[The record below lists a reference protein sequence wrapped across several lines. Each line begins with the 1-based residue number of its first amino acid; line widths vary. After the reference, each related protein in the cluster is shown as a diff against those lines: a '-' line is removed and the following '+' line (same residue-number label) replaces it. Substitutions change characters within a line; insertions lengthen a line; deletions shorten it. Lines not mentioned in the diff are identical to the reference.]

1 MSATDWSPWAHKV
14 LAQLSTSSTVTG
26 TAFHLSDAGSHSL
39 NTFLEDIFDVIC
51 GECRRTSALLNVC
64 GPPEVRTALR
74 LLLHGDLCARSI
86 KAASSALMKLLH
98 PPRSTLYSAG
108 PRASQ
113 CGLVFPVGRTQH
125 LMTAAQVS
133 SRIDV
138 GAAVVIA
145 AVLEFLCGELLRYAC
160 DHALQL
166 RAQSGGDR
174 REATTLTLDALHI
187 EHATTSQPA
196 FGVFVAAKSPPD
208 LATLPRPHMGS
219 PSSLVLRRMKLAVDR
234 CMYHL
239 GLSDRNVAWEE
250 DAVVHVFYYARLQS
264 FPDGSSLSESTDLDE
279 LVTAHTPGPLSAFC
293 YPGLSLLQS
302 LVRAAVICGEHM
314 GRTTVH
320 VDDVLDAARVLR
332 LTDTPPR
339 WGIGAAWHTPG
350 PPSAGPEHLIIMTC
364 FQTLHAG
371 RAEAVPVIV
380 EMLRTHKLSLDVRGP
395 YGLTLLMG
403 ACIRGDAAS
412 ARALLSEGADV
423 NATLMPS
430 VLLPPAW
437 ERLKGFTAL
446 HFAILYRHVHVVRT
460 LLQLGASVEGL
471 AGGLEAAPAHV
482 HFSTFFEPD
491 VMVRCL
497 DSLPPLHLAAWAGD
511 ASIVHELLLSGASAH
526 RKAAGARGS
535 FNAVTFAAMGG
546 HLTVLHMLLQP
557 GNLASGPSTGHSQLL
572 TLQEILAEGAGSP
585 APHGPTPL
593 SPSPHAPAPTPA
605 PAAAHA
611 LVFGP
616 APRSPPSALGGN
628 LTAGGLATMGNL
640 GQALTGLGMQHVIT
654 RPTVFVERS
663 DLAEA
668 LFTSV
673 ENEYFEIA
681 LELHRLGVRW
691 SMYLWAQ
698 VLRLAWA
705 AGRADVINELL
716 VDYIRCRY
724 DDFYVEFVG
733 DDVALL
739 FKILR
744 SSADGDLFIRC
755 AEVISLLWHLARV
768 PVEGLPRNRE
778 QLDDKQP
785 GLQIGR
791 QYVNSQEL
799 SDVTFKVEGRPFFAH
814 KIILVT
820 ASERFKQLLTGPF
833 AESRQA
839 EITLEDVKYDTF
851 RLMIE
856 FVYSGSTAFLEH
868 KPWDVLLDLLIAADY
883 FLLHSL
889 LSRCEPLLSRTLTI
903 ANAMPIYRCA
913 LDHNAILLAR
923 SCEQFFAAHLLALA
937 PEPSFR
943 ALLFDEESYLLMRL
957 QELLSETIV
966 ERVRLVAALARAV

>member
-1 MSATDWSPWAHKV
+1 MSARTITQANVLDIQRRPLPSKHYVYVIEVTWSDGSVLTIYRRYSLFFEFHTLLLDMFPEASGEAKGSTRTIPFLPGKKLFERTNTRKHAMQRKGAIQDYINSLLKLPAQISACSHVKAFFSINDDDINPPTQEQLAQRAPNMLDKAARLVTGAEEEAPGEEQAMNVSTPMVLDQYRV
-14 LAQLSTSSTVTG
+14 LANYKKSGRSEVDVKEGDIVEVVEKNTNGWWFVNIDDAQGWLPATYLEALDALEPEEKPVKSPQGINYVSVQEFKTKESDEVSFEKGVVVFVLETNLDGWWRVKYRDKEGWAPATCLRILPSGVTPAAAIAQAEAGRARAG
-26 TAFHLSDAGSHSL
+26 TNMA
-39 NTFLEDIFDVIC
+39 
-51 GECRRTSALLNVC
+51 
-64 GPPEVRTALR
+64 
-74 LLLHGDLCARSI
+74 
-86 KAASSALMKLLH
+86 KAH
-98 PPRSTLYSAG
+98 PPRSAADHTEDRPMTRTRDERGRLTASVVVADTIANRIAAG
-108 PRASQ
+108 VPAAA
-113 CGLVFPVGRTQH
+113 
-125 LMTAAQVS
+125 TAAP
-133 SRIDV
+133 RPKI
-138 GAAVVIA
+138 
-145 AVLEFLCGELLRYAC
+145 
-160 DHALQL
+160 
-166 RAQSGGDR
+166 
-174 REATTLTLDALHI
+174 
-187 EHATTSQPA
+187 SQPSPA
-196 FGVFVAAKSPPD
+196 PAPAAAAAIAEEAPSKPGRPAAARAATVAAKD
-208 LATLPRPHMGS
+208 AAPRP
-219 PSSLVLRRMKLAVDR
+219 ADR
-234 CMYHL
+234 
-239 GLSDRNVAWEE
+239 
-250 DAVVHVFYYARLQS
+250 
-264 FPDGSSLSESTDLDE
+264 
-279 LVTAHTPGPLSAFC
+279 
-293 YPGLSLLQS
+293 
-302 LVRAAVICGEHM
+302 
-314 GRTTVH
+314 
-320 VDDVLDAARVLR
+320 
-332 LTDTPPR
+332 
-339 WGIGAAWHTPG
+339 
-350 PPSAGPEHLIIMTC
+350 
-364 FQTLHAG
+364 
-371 RAEAVPVIV
+371 
-380 EMLRTHKLSLDVRGP
+380 KLSLSDESKADKKP
-395 YGLTLLMG
+395 
-403 ACIRGDAAS
+403 AAS
-412 ARALLSEGADV
+412 AAASPDKAAAGGDEY
-423 NATLMPS
+423 
-430 VLLPPAW
+430 VLLQDFTSDDKTLRLRGG
-437 ERLKGFTAL
+437 ERVQLLERGDGGWAF
-446 HFAILYRHVHVVRT
+446 VRT
-460 LLQLGASVEGL
+460 
-471 AGGLEAAPAHV
+471 
-482 HFSTFFEPD
+482 
-491 VMVRCL
+491 
-497 DSLPPLHLAAWAGD
+497 
-511 ASIVHELLLSGASAH
+511 
-526 RKAAGARGS
+526 AAGAEGWAPED
-535 FNAVTFAAMGG
+535 FMEKAAANGK
-546 HLTVLHMLLQP
+546 P
-557 GNLASGPSTGHSQLL
+557 
-572 TLQEILAEGAGSP
+572 SP
-585 APHGPTPL
+585 APAPAPAPASTKKITASPTPTPAPAPAPAPTPAKVSL
-593 SPSPHAPAPTPA
+593 PSPAPAPAPTPA